1 MWIYATSN
9 QISKSPPEKPLV
21 AIRPAG
27 SSAPIKMEDVKTE
40 RVMLSGDGS
49 VESPVEQPF
58 IQRKQ
63 KYSSPLCQGR
73 QIEIIAC
80 DCLFVCFSVCG
91 MAR

>member
-1 MWIYATSN
+1 MCVLFLYYYCDDCLGLHAASN

-63 KYSSPLCQGR
+63 KYVQ
-73 QIEIIAC
+73 
-80 DCLFVCFSVCG
+80 
-91 MAR
+91 